1 MSMQHPHR
9 HIPHPSNWP
18 IVLLRI
24 FTGIFFAYNGFGK
37 VSGGNFER
45 GLERVVTSNLEQSF
59 SFFRSFLESVVLPNK
74 GHFALAVSW
83 GELAIGVALIF
94 GLATRYASIAGAAM
108 VACFWF
114 MKGQHPLLG
123 TNHDSV
129 WMVIFIVLAGFH
141 AGRVAGLD
149 ARLAREFRFLA

>member
-1 MSMQHPHR
+1 MSKQNPHR
-9 HIPHPSNWP
+9 HTPPPSDWP

-24 FTGIFFAYNGFGK
+24 FTGVFFAYNGFAK
-37 VSGGNFER
+37 VSGGNFEI
-45 GLERVVTSNLEQSF
+45 GLERVVTSNLEKSF
-59 SFFRSFLESVVLPNK
+59 SFFRPFLESVVLPNK

-94 GLATRYASIAGAAM
+94 GLATRYASVAGAAM
-108 VACFWF
+108 VASFWF

-129 WMVIFIVLAGFH
+129 WLVIFIVLAGFH
-141 AGRVAGLD
+141 AGRIAGLD